1 MILQSFN
8 NFSALNNQKADLWG
22 LRKVDL
28 NAITLSN
35 ILNTFYFFAG
45 VIAVALIVYA
55 GFLFVTSA
63 GDSGKVAKAKNTITA
78 AVIGLVIIMLAFVI
92 TRFVAGIAG

>member
-1 MILQSFN
+1 MILQSLN

-22 LRKVDL
+22 LPKVDL

-45 VIAVALIVYA
+45 AIAVVLIVYA
-55 GFLFVTSA
+55 GFMFVTSA
-63 GDSGKVAKAKNTITA
+63 GDSSKVTKAKNTITA
-78 AVIGLVIIMLAFVI
+78 AVIGLIIIMLAFVI
-92 TRFVAGIAG
+92 TRFVAGIAE

>member
-1 MILQSFN
+1 MVLQSLI
-8 NFSALNNQKADLWG
+8 NFSALSKQSPSGWG
-22 LRKVDL
+22 LPQVDL
-28 NAITLSN
+28 NAVTLSN
-35 ILNTFYFFAG
+35 VLNTFYFFAG
-45 VIAVALIVYA
+45 VIAVILIVYA